1 MQTAQKTEAAQNT
14 EGAQKTEAA
23 QDTGSVPERAHGAR
37 VLAASEGQAYWFLG
51 SKVIVKASGE
61 QTRNR
66 LTVLDFVNPPGF
78 APPVHRHLVED
89 ECFYVIS
96 GWATFVVDGQRLPA
110 GPGDFV
116 YLPVGSTHTFIVGDD
131 APLHTLQITVPAGFE
146 EFTAE
151 AGEPVTGDTPPDTP
165 LDPVALT
172 AAAARHQIE
181 ILGPPPVH

>member
-1 MQTAQKTEAAQNT
+1 METSTQETAVKAQ
-14 EGAQKTEAA
+14 EPDQG
-23 QDTGSVPERAHGAR
+23 PRAR
-37 VLAASEGQAYWFLG
+37 VLRPDEGQAYWFLG
-51 SKVIVKASGE
+51 SKVTVKVAGE

-66 LTVLDFVNPPGF
+66 LTVLDFVNPAGF

-89 ECFYVIS
+89 ECFYLIS
-96 GWATFVVDGQRLPA
+96 GQATFVVDGQELAA

-116 YLPVGSTHTFIVGDD
+116 FLPVGSRHTFIVGDD

-151 AGEPVTGDTPPDTP
+151 AGEPAVGHTPPDG
-165 LDPVALT
+165 PVDAALLT